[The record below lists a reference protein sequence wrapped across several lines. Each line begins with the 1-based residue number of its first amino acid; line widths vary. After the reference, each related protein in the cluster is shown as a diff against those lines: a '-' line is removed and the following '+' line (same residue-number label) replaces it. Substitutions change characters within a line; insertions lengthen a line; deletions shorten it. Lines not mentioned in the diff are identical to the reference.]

1 MNEVIQK
8 SFNNLTVSF
17 TNTAYIQAT
26 EIAQH
31 FGKLPKDYLINK
43 NTQSYI
49 KALEN
54 KLKSDRGNLITEQ
67 NQLVMVKKG
76 GNQQGTWL
84 HPKLAIDFARWLSPE
99 FAVWCDAQIEQI
111 LYKSNDTMPV
121 LQPQYPPPRPTVT
134 VEQQDFIR
142 AEVAELSKRTG
153 ENPHSIYRRLKLF
166 IGVGRYANIPFDD
179 FERAIAFLHGRCYP
193 PKYIIWE
200 GQNNEPPEN
209 LTPLLHCSLLLARVW
224 LETLR
229 YPLCK
234 LNPDANRIS
243 EFAKTV
249 VITSQLIAKK
259 YDIDMNVTDS
269 LQFISEPFK
278 H

>member
-1 MNEVIQK
+1 MQNSIQVASTTIHQHNQLYSLNDLHKASGGLAKNQPTNWLRTSQVIDLIALLKNEERSKDKQNQEVIETINGGDNRGTFACKELVVHYGMWISPAFSLQ
-8 SFNNLTVSF
+8 V
-17 TNTAYIQAT
+17 IQA
-26 EIAQH
+26 
-31 FGKLPKDYLINK
+31 FL
-43 NTQSYI
+43 
-49 KALEN
+49 
-54 KLKSDRGNLITEQ
+54 
-67 NQLVMVKKG
+67 
-76 GNQQGTWL
+76 
-84 HPKLAIDFARWLSPE
+84 
-99 FAVWCDAQIEQI
+99 DAQA
-111 LYKSNDTMPV
+111 DTMPV

-166 IGVGRYANIPFDD
+166 IGMSRYANIPFDD

-249 VITSQLIAKK
+249 VITSQFIAKK